1 MYSFGLT
8 CLSYNKQKSQGSS
21 SLPRALQVGGV
32 TIDKEIGKGGIQY
45 SFFFFHLQSDT
56 EEPQFS
62 RRRRQNFHRVGDN
75 FGKFFRVLN
84 EMESPF
90 CGTRVKRVQKTKSKC
105 PRISSRAPK
114 L

>member
-45 SFFFFHLQSDT
+45 SFFFFTSNPTRKSRNFQGEDDKIFT
-56 EEPQFS
+56 ELEIILES
-62 RRRRQNFHRVGDN
+62 
-75 FGKFFRVLN
+75 FFV
-84 EMESPF
+84 F
-90 CGTRVKRVQKTKSKC
+90 
-105 PRISSRAPK
+105 
-114 L
+114 